1 MTEILQSMLPPPSL
15 WTRKLP
21 GGLVMAPPAATALIR
36 MGEASRKS
44 LGKGAGALLQSPKS
58 LQSLCGATAAKRGV
72 GAVAE
77 AVTTKETGAR
87 AMVSWA
93 TAGGVKRGR
102 EMNVGNCAVSCV
114 DEIAAATSKTA

>member
-1 MTEILQSMLPPPSL
+1 MTGAVQSMLPPPGL

-21 GGLVMAPPAATALIR
+21 GELVMGPPAATALIR
-36 MGEASRKS
+36 IGEASRRS
-44 LGKGAGALLQSPKS
+44 LGTETTGAAQSPKIW
-58 LQSLCGATAAKRGV
+58 QSLCMGTAVKRGI

-77 AVTTKETGAR
+77 AVVTVETGAR

-102 EMNVGNCAVSCV
+102 EMKVGNCAVSRAFGL
-114 DEIAAATSKTA
+114 AAATS